1 MIPKERFKNSMGN
14 LIQKGLFLETNTTLE
29 NRALVVYTLKDRDK
43 GGYPSIQRIY
53 LDAGDP
59 TEYQF
64 ALDNFYSWDHWQ
76 RIAESD
82 WFQPYISKWRKELE
96 ARLKAEA
103 LNRIMAK
110 AKGEGK
116 DSFQANKYLLERT
129 WSSPKK
135 KVGRPVTE
143 EVLEPKEDYSED
155 YNRLFNSNEE
165 ELTSSSDQ
173 KESESNGN

>member
-1 MIPKERFKNSMGN
+1 MGN

-173 KESESNGN
+173 KELESNGN